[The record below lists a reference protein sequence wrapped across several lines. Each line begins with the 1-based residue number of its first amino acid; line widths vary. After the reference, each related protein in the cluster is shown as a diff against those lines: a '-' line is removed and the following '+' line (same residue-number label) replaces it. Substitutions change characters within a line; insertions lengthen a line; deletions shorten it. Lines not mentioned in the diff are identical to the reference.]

1 MEKYML
7 GINTEDCLICLEPS
21 NQSQKTD
28 DSGKS
33 FFAGK
38 QVKLDCECKQ
48 YFHAKCLH
56 THLNNTLA
64 VPAPQNFTAS
74 VLTAIR
80 RAGSSPDD
88 VLESDAAANAKITN
102 YCVTCNKVP
111 KTYMVFNGDAK
122 LNPPE
127 TKEIARLGDE
137 LSTEAEEET
146 KRLIKMEQMMNSFGA
161 KNLRVNAGL
170 TFSGGK
176 VFSSQAENK

>member
-1 MEKYML
+1 ML
-7 GINTEDCLICLEPS
+7 GINSQKCLICLESS
-21 NQSQKTD
+21 NQSQQTD

-38 QVKLDCECKQ
+38 QVKLDCKCKN

-80 RAGSSPDD
+80 SAGSSPDD
-88 VLESDAAANAKITN
+88 VLESDAAANAKLTN
-102 YCVTCNKVP
+102 YCVTCKEVP

-127 TKEIARLGDE
+127 TKEIASLGDE
-137 LSTEAEEET
+137 FSAETEEET
-146 KRLIKMEQMMNSFGA
+146 KRLIKMNEMMNSFR
-161 KNLRVNAGL
+161 NIDLNAGL
-170 TFSGGK
+170 TFSRGK
-176 VFSSQAENK
+176 AFSSLAPKK